1 MFNLIK
7 AETYKLTKTKS
18 LYVCLIILLAVAIL
32 DVMSLKFLVNFIN
45 EDVSGDMTTEMQQG
59 FVDSFEEEDTISVG
73 INSSSAM
80 GFEDMTKPTAYE
92 YYYMSF
98 GSGET
103 VVIFICIFASLFICS
118 EYSNGT
124 FKLTIAK
131 GKGRLKTYLA
141 KLTSI
146 SIVSSIYSILFI
158 LATVILSAIFFG
170 WGVPMGGEEILRM
183 LIYLVTVV
191 FAHIAFG
198 SLLTMLAFVLRS
210 TAASI
215 ALGICGAMIVSL
227 ISQILYL
234 LTDIDFIQYWI
245 SNAISSIS
253 TMHFTTEAIIKSL
266 LLSASYLVGST
277 ALGMY
282 AFKRR
287 DLK

>member
-32 DVMSLKFLVNFIN
+32 NVLSLKFLVNFIN
-45 EDVSGDMTTEMQQG
+45 EDVSDDMSASMQQE
-59 FVDSFEEEDTISVG
+59 FTDSFEEDSITVG

-92 YYYMSF
+92 YFYMSF

-103 VVIFICIFASLFICS
+103 VAIFICIFASLFICS

-131 GKGRLKTYLA
+131 GKGRLKTYFA

-146 SIVSSIYSILFI
+146 SIVSSAYSILFI